1 MTKRLIVRG
10 LMLLICALAA
20 LGLFA
25 AAALADGA
33 VSYVERSWNGTQ
45 VVSTDQTH
53 TAVPVPSNGN
63 MTSGW
68 YILDSNVTKTATS
81 PRTAAWNPS
90 PVTSA

>member
-33 VSYVERSWNGTQ
+33 VSYVERSWNGT
-45 VVSTDQTH
+45 
-53 TAVPVPSNGN
+53 
-63 MTSGW
+63 
-68 YILDSNVTKTATS
+68 
-81 PRTAAWNPS
+81 
-90 PVTSA
+90 